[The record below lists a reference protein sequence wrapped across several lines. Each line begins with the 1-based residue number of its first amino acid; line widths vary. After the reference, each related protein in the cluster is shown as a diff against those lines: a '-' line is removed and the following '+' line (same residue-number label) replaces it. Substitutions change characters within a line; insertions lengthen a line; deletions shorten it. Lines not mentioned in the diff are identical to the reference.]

1 MVDGAIQFTV
11 DNGRGPITS
20 LFKPENQFQ
29 FCNGD
34 WHEIH
39 GEQGILAFLF
49 LGYWAYRCLKGVLD
63 DSSTILR
70 FNTST

>member
-39 GEQGILAFLF
+39 GE
-49 LGYWAYRCLKGVLD
+49 
-63 DSSTILR
+63 
-70 FNTST
+70 

>member
-39 GEQGILAFLF
+39 GKKGKFWYLF
-49 LGYWAYRCLKGVLD
+49 CFGDTGHVV
-63 DSSTILR
+63 SER
-70 FNTST
+70 FFR

>member
-39 GEQGILAFLF
+39 GKQGKLSFFVLEILGISLS
-49 LGYWAYRCLKGVLD
+49 K
-63 DSSTILR
+63 R
-70 FNTST
+70 FFR

>member
-39 GEQGILAFLF
+39 GKQEKLSFLF
-49 LGYWAYRCLKGVLD
+49 WRYLVYRSSQGVLD
-63 DSSTILR
+63 DSLTILR
-70 FNTST
+70 LNTSS

>member
-39 GEQGILAFLF
+39 GKRGNFLYLF
-49 LGYWAYRCLKGVLD
+49 CFGDTGHIVVGKV
-63 DSSTILR
+63 
-70 FNTST
+70 F

>member
-39 GEQGILAFLF
+39 GEQGKLSFLF
-49 LGYWAYRCLKGVLD
+49 
-63 DSSTILR
+63 
-70 FNTST
+70 

>member
-20 LFKPENQFQ
+20 LFKPDNQFQ

-39 GEQGILAFLF
+39 GRQ
-49 LGYWAYRCLKGVLD
+49 YTRM
-63 DSSTILR
+63 
-70 FNTST
+70 